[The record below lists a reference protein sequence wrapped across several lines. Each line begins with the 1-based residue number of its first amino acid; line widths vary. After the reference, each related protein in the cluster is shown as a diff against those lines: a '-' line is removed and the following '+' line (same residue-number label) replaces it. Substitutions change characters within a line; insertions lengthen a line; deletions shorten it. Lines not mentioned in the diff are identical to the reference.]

1 MKPYYEHAGITIY
14 HGDCREIMYGK
25 GGWRTLSKIEADVLL
40 TDPPYG
46 IRYSPSQN
54 SSKAWGNKT
63 FVGVCVVSGDG
74 ERFDP
79 SLFLKFKSVVL
90 FGANHFAD
98 KLPPSPSWF
107 VWDKRDGMTSN
118 DFADCELIWT
128 NLNDNARVF
137 RHQWNGALR
146 ASERGESRVH
156 PTQKP
161 TELLRWIIGK
171 CPNGVI
177 LDPFMGSGTT
187 LRAAKDLGRR
197 AIGIEIEER
206 YCEIA
211 AQRMEQEVLP
221 LTDIPSPRQVESDTA
236 LLFT

>member
-1 MKPYYEHAGITIY
+1 VTPYYEDVSVTIY
-14 HGDCREIMYGK
+14 HGNCREIMPE
-25 GGWRTLSKIEADVLL
+25 LVLDVQVVV

-54 SSKAWGNKT
+54 SAKAWGDKT
-63 FVGVCVVSGDG
+63 FVGETVVRGDD
-74 ERFDP
+74 EPFDP
-79 SLFLKFKSVVL
+79 TPLLAFPAVVL
-90 FGANHFAD
+90 FGANHYAD
-98 KLPPSPSWF
+98 QLPSSPSWI

-118 DFADCELIWT
+118 DFADCELVWT
-128 NLNDNARVF
+128 NLPGVARVF

-146 ASERGESRVH
+146 ASERGEPRLH

-161 TELLRWIIGK
+161 LSLLRWIVGR
-171 CPNGVI
+171 CPEGRI
-177 LDPFMGSGTT
+177 LDPYMGSGTT

-211 AQRMEQEVLP
+211 ATRCAQEVFDFGLA
-221 LTDIPSPRQVESDTA
+221 S
-236 LLFT
+236 

>member
-1 MKPYYEHAGITIY
+1 MKPYYEDDAVTIY
-14 HGDCREIMYGK
+14 HGDCRK
-25 GGWRTLSKIEADVLL
+25 VLPVIEADVVV

-54 SSKAWGNKT
+54 SKKAWGDKT
-63 FVGVCVVSGDG
+63 FVGEVVVGGDD
-74 ERFDP
+74 EPFDP
-79 SLFLKFKSVVL
+79 APLLRFPFVAL
-90 FGANHFAD
+90 FGANHYAD
-98 KLPPSPSWF
+98 RLPASSAWY

-118 DFADCELIWT
+118 DFADCELVWT
-128 NLNDNARVF
+128 NLPGVARLL

-146 ASERGESRVH
+146 ASERGEARVH

-161 TELLRWIIGK
+161 VVLMRWLIEQF
-171 CPNGVI
+171 PEGVV

-187 LRAAKDLGRR
+187 LRAAKDLGRK

-211 AQRMEQEVLP
+211 AKRCAQEVLD
-221 LTDIPSPRQVESDTA
+221 LGMA
-236 LLFT
+236 A